1 MFNFKVEFMKRKLTI
16 FLSLFFFGIGVV
28 VAQTQVNGIVE
39 DDTGLPIIGATILV
53 EGTSQGTVTDIDG
66 NFNLTAPS
74 DGVLVISY
82 VGYVSQQVPVS
93 ENIRIVLLPDAE
105 LLDEVVVIGYGT
117 GRKISSTV
125 GSVVNVGSK
134 EISEKPLANPL
145 DALQG
150 KVPGLQ
156 VYTSSG
162 EPSQLSSIRL
172 HGVGSLGASST
183 PLYVLDGVPI
193 QSGTLL
199 GLNPQDF
206 ESVTVL
212 KDASATS
219 IYGARAANG
228 VIYITTKRGKVGE
241 TSTIS
246 IKSQFGSSS
255 LANTNYFEQMMNT
268 KELTDFW
275 VETGYQ
281 TREQVDALLARY
293 PNDTQW
299 YKYYYKDSAPTYQT
313 DVSISGGSGRTN
325 YYISGSYFFQDGL
338 AYRSEF
344 DRYTLRANIDSRI
357 NDWLRVGLNNSLG
370 YDQYE
375 SNQYGTNSTNRGLAL
390 LAQPFYSP
398 YDENGDEYPDIIP
411 GWNRYS
417 PKYLAD
423 KMPSPNETARL
434 NTSGYIQLTPAKGL
448 TLKTQMGLEASD
460 YTNTS
465 MRYPSYRGSL
475 NNGEVAKRFSR
486 TINKTITNTIEY
498 KFTPVRDHNFT
509 ALLGHEFVDYD
520 FETQY
525 ARSTG
530 HNDDRLMLLTHGT
543 EGKVTESSKSEYAF
557 LSYFGRIEYDY
568 ADKYFIDLSLRN
580 DASSRFGVDNRSAMF
595 WSSGAMWH
603 AKKEDFLKDVDWL
616 NSLTFKL
623 SVGTSGNAEI
633 GNYNS
638 FALVGT
644 SEYDIYYGTS
654 NSNQYNNNSGWS
666 IDAPGNPKL
675 SWEEQIKTTFG
686 VSFSLLNKLH
696 ADVQLYNRVTSS
708 MLMDVPYPYTSG
720 FAEIT
725 ENVGKLQ
732 NRGFDFSLN
741 YDVWTDSKNNYI
753 TPYVNLN
760 YNKDKV
766 LELFQGKDSWIIPNT
781 GVSYAI
787 GQSVSFFYPIFHQVN
802 PETGAPEWFVPGD
815 DIAQNNED
823 PNNVTSV
830 FNEAALEQNTGISR
844 YAPLNG
850 GFGLSAS
857 YSGVY
862 LQADFAFSLGKYLI
876 VNDAYFFENPNGFTG
891 FNQRKKVANYWKQPG
906 DIAEFPDYNKYLF
919 TEFDSRMIE
928 NASFTR
934 LKNLTIGYNVPEK
947 FVDKSNFFKSAKFFV
962 TGRNLLTFTKFE
974 GPDPEVDSNLTLGV
988 NPNTKQVSAGFELT
1002 F

>member
-1 MFNFKVEFMKRKLTI
+1 MKRKLTM
-16 FLSLFFFGIGVV
+16 FLALFFVGIGIAM
-28 VAQTQVNGIVE
+28 AQTQVRGTVV
-39 DDTGLPIIGATILV
+39 DDLGEPVIGATIQV
-53 EGTSQGTVTDIDG
+53 EGTTQGTITDIDG
-66 NFNLTAPS
+66 NFQLSAPT
-74 DGVLVISY
+74 GGTLIVSY
-82 VGYVSQQVPVS
+82 VGFDTQEVAVRANVRVILVP
-93 ENIRIVLLPDAE
+93 DTE
-105 LLDEVVVIGYGT
+105 LLEEVVVIGYGT

-125 GSVVNVGSK
+125 GSVVNVSS
-134 EISEKPLANPL
+134 EQIAEKPLANPL

-162 EPSQLSSIRL
+162 EPSELSSVRL

-183 PLYVLDGVPI
+183 PLYVLDGMPI

-206 ESVTVL
+206 ESITVL

-228 VIYITTKRGKVGE
+228 VIYITTKRGRSGE
-241 TSTIS
+241 TSTVS
-246 IKSQFGSSS
+246 IKSQYGSSS
-255 LANTNYFEQMMNT
+255 LANTDYFEQMMNA

-275 VETGYQ
+275 VETGYR
-281 TREQVDALLARY
+281 TREQVNTLLDQN

-299 YKYYYKDSAPTYQT
+299 YKYYYKDSAPSYQT
-313 DVSISGGSGRTN
+313 DLSISGGSGRTN

-344 DRYTLRANIDSRI
+344 DRYTLRANIDTRV

-375 SNQYGTNSTNRGLAL
+375 SNPYGTNSTNRGLAL

-398 YDENGDEYPDIIP
+398 YDENGDEYPDMIP

-434 NTSGYIQLTPAKGL
+434 NTSGYIQINPAKGL
-448 TLKTQMGLEASD
+448 TFKTQFGLEASD
-460 YTNTS
+460 YTNS
-465 MRYPSYRGSL
+465 YLRYPSYKGSL
-475 NNGEVAKRFSR
+475 NNGEVSERFSR
-486 TINKTITNTIEY
+486 TLNKTITNTAEY
-498 KFTPVRDHNFT
+498 KFSPVDDHSFT

-520 FETQY
+520 FKTQY

-530 HNDDRLMLLTHGT
+530 QNDDRLMLLTHGT
-543 EGKVTESSKSEYAF
+543 EGKITESSKSEYAF
-557 LSYFGRIEYDY
+557 LSYFGRVEYDF
-568 ADKYFIDLSLRN
+568 AEKYFLDLSLRN
-580 DASSRFGVDNRSAMF
+580 DASSRFGKDNRSAMF

-603 AKKEDFLKDVDWL
+603 AKKEDFLKDINWL
-616 NSLTFKL
+616 NSLTFKI

-633 GNYNS
+633 GNYS
-638 FALVGT
+638 SYALVGT
-644 SEYDIYYGTS
+644 SESDIYYGTS
-654 NSNQYNNNSGWS
+654 TSNQYNGGSGWS
-666 IDAPGNPKL
+666 IDAPGNPRL
-675 SWEEQIKTTFG
+675 SWEEQIKSTFG
-686 VSFSLLNKLH
+686 VSFGVFDMLR
-696 ADVQLYNRVTSS
+696 ADIQFYNRVTSS

-725 ENVGKLQ
+725 ENVGKFQ
-732 NRGFDFSLN
+732 NRGVDLN
-741 YDVWTDSKNNYI
+741 VNFDVWSDNKDNYV
-753 TPYVNLN
+753 TPYVNFN

-766 LELFQGKDSWIIPNT
+766 LELFQNKDSWVIPNT
-781 GVSYAI
+781 GVSYVV
-787 GQSVSFFYPIFHQVN
+787 GESVSYFYPIFHQVN
-802 PETGAPEWFVPGD
+802 SDTGAPEWFVPGD
-815 DIAQNNED
+815 DNTKNQED
-823 PNNVTSV
+823 PERVTSD

-844 YAPLNG
+844 YAPFNG

-857 YSGVY
+857 FSGFY

-876 VNDAYFFENPNGFTG
+876 VNDAYFFENPNNFSG
-891 FNQRKKVANYWKQPG
+891 FNQRKKVSNYWKQPG
-906 DIAEFPDYNKYLF
+906 DIAEFPDYDNYLF

-934 LKNLTIGYNVPEK
+934 LKNITLGYIVPK
-947 FVDKSNFFKSAKFFV
+947 TFVERTNFFKSAKFFV
-962 TGRNLLTFTKFE
+962 SGRNLLTFTKFD

-988 NPNTKQVSAGFELT
+988 NPNTKQISAGFELT